1 MKTRLQASLIFENAM
16 MRILRTWEC
25 EIGREVEKLKQQL
38 NILDG
43 LSANRTTVLE
53 IIRDVKKLKDKA
65 LVKYSK
71 LYDKVFLSP
80 ENFRVTDREIEEA
93 YRKISLPLVKSI
105 QRAITNI
112 WTYQEHIR
120 TRNVGPLKAN
130 GIVLNTLYSPLES
143 VGVYVPG
150 GAASYPSTVLMN
162 TIPARV
168 AGVDR
173 IIMTTPPSRD
183 GTIPPERLVA
193 ARETGVNEVYKTG
206 GAQAIAALAFG
217 TETIPKVDKI
227 VGPGNI
233 FVTLA
238 KKEIFGY
245 AGIDMLAGPSEV
257 LIIADDHANPG
268 FVASDLLSQA
278 EHAPGISI
286 LVTFSELLVK
296 QVTAE
301 LKKQITR
308 LKRHADTKKCLDKF
322 GVIILAKNID
332 ECVETANTLA
342 PEHLQIMTQNPRKL
356 LSGIKHAGAIFLG
369 AYTPVALGDYIAG
382 PSHVLPTSGTAR
394 FSSGLSVND
403 FLKRTSVITYSRTAL
418 REAYNDLAEISEAEG
433 LDAHTRSVQIRL
445 GFHKNKPQR
454 HGDTEKKIK

>member
-1 MKTRLQASLIFENAM
+1 M

-25 EIGREVEKLKQQL
+25 KIDKEIEKLKQQL

-43 LSANRTTVLE
+43 LSVNRTTVLK
-53 IIRDVKKLKDKA
+53 IIQDVQKQKDKA
-65 LVKYSK
+65 LTKYSK
-71 LYDKVFLSP
+71 LFDKVFLSP
-80 ENFRVTDREIEEA
+80 KDFRVKDKEIEEA
-93 YRKISLPLVKSI
+93 YRKISLPFVKSI

-120 TRNVGPLKAN
+120 IRNVSPLKAN
-130 GIVLNTLYSPLES
+130 GIVLDTLYSPLDS

-168 AGVDR
+168 AGVDK
-173 IIMTTPPSRD
+173 IAMTTPPSKD

-193 ARETGVNEVYKTG
+193 ARESGVNEIYKVG

-257 LIIADDHANPG
+257 LIIADDQANPS

-278 EHAPGISI
+278 EHTPGISI
-286 LVTFSELLVK
+286 LVTFSKSLVE
-296 QVTAE
+296 QVTSE
-301 LKKQITR
+301 LKRQITK

-322 GVIILAKNID
+322 GIIILTKNID
-332 ECVETANTLA
+332 ECIEAANTLA
-342 PEHLQIMTQNPRKL
+342 PEHLQIMTQNPRTL
-356 LSGIKHAGAIFLG
+356 LSSIKHAGAIFLG
-369 AYTPVALGDYIAG
+369 SYTPVALGDYIAG
-382 PSHVLPTSGTAR
+382 PSHVLPTGGTAR

-403 FLKRTSVITYSRTAL
+403 FLKRSAAITYSRSAL
-418 REAYNDLAEISEAEG
+418 KAAYNDLAEISGAEG
-433 LDAHTRSVQIRL
+433 LDAHTWSVQIRL
-445 GFHKNKPQR
+445 NTQKGVAH
-454 HGDTEKKIK
+454 

>member
-1 MKTRLQASLIFENAM
+1 

-25 EIGREVEKLKQQL
+25 NIGKEISKLKKQL
-38 NILDG
+38 NPLDG
-43 LSANRTTVLE
+43 LSAYRKTVVK
-53 IIRDVKKLKDKA
+53 IIDGVRKQGDRAIVTYSKRFDTVSLSPGDFRVKDK
-65 LVKYSK
+65 
-71 LYDKVFLSP
+71 
-80 ENFRVTDREIEEA
+80 EIEDS
-93 YRKISLPLVKSI
+93 YKKISLPFVKSI
-105 QRAITNI
+105 QRAISNI
-112 WTYQEHIR
+112 RAYQKHIKI
-120 TRNVGPLKAN
+120 RNVSPLKTS
-130 GIVLNTLYSPLES
+130 GIILDTLYSPIES

-162 TIPARV
+162 IVPAKV
-168 AGVDR
+168 AGIDK
-173 IIMTTPPSRD
+173 IIMTTPPAKD

-193 ARETGVNEVYKTG
+193 AREVGVSEIYKVG

-217 TETIPKVDKI
+217 TKTIPKVDKI

-257 LIIADDHANPG
+257 LIIADDRANPS

-286 LVTFSELLVK
+286 LVTFSESLVERVK
-296 QVTAE
+296 TE
-301 LKKQITR
+301 LKQQISK
-308 LKRHADTKKCLDKF
+308 LKRHEVTRKCLDKF
-322 GVIILAKNID
+322 GVIILTKNID
-332 ECVETANTLA
+332 ECVEIANALA
-342 PEHLQIMTQNPRKL
+342 PEHLQIMTQNPRTI

-382 PSHVLPTSGTAR
+382 PSHVLPTGGTAR

-403 FLKRTSVITYSRTAL
+403 FLKRSSVITYSRSAL
-418 REAYNDLAEISEAEG
+418 KEAYKDVAEISWAEG
-433 LDAHTRSVQIRL
+433 LNAHTRSVQIRL
-445 GFHKNKPQR
+445 NPTSGF
-454 HGDTEKKIK
+454 

>member
-1 MKTRLQASLIFENAM
+1 

-25 EIGREVEKLKQQL
+25 NIGKEISKLKKQL
-38 NILDG
+38 NPLDG
-43 LSANRTTVLE
+43 LSAYRKTVVK
-53 IIRDVKKLKDKA
+53 IIDGVRKQGDRAIVTYSKRFDTVSLSPGDFRVKDK
-65 LVKYSK
+65 
-71 LYDKVFLSP
+71 
-80 ENFRVTDREIEEA
+80 EIEDS
-93 YRKISLPLVKSI
+93 YKKISLPFVKSI
-105 QRAITNI
+105 QRAISNI
-112 WTYQEHIR
+112 RAYQKHIKIQ
-120 TRNVGPLKAN
+120 NVSPLKTS
-130 GIVLNTLYSPLES
+130 GIILDTLYSPIES

-162 TIPARV
+162 TVPAKV
-168 AGVDR
+168 AGIDK
-173 IIMTTPPSRD
+173 IIMTTPPAKD

-193 ARETGVNEVYKTG
+193 AREVGVSEIYKVG

-217 TETIPKVDKI
+217 TKTIPKVDKI

-257 LIIADDHANPG
+257 LIIADDRANPS

-286 LVTFSELLVK
+286 LVTFSESLVERVK
-296 QVTAE
+296 TE
-301 LKKQITR
+301 LKQQISK
-308 LKRHADTKKCLDKF
+308 LKRHEVTRKCLDKF
-322 GVIILAKNID
+322 GVIILTKNID
-332 ECVETANTLA
+332 ECVEIANALA
-342 PEHLQIMTQNPRKL
+342 PEHLQIMTQNPRTI

-382 PSHVLPTSGTAR
+382 PSHVLPTGGTAR

-403 FLKRTSVITYSRTAL
+403 FLKRSSVITYSRSAL
-418 REAYNDLAEISEAEG
+418 KEAYKDVAEISWAEG
-433 LDAHTRSVQIRL
+433 LNAHTRSVQIRL
-445 GFHKNKPQR
+445 NPKSGF
-454 HGDTEKKIK
+454 

>member
-1 MKTRLQASLIFENAM
+1 

-25 EIGREVEKLKQQL
+25 KIDKEIEKCKQQL
-38 NILDG
+38 NILSG
-43 LSANRTTVLE
+43 VSTNRTTVLK
-53 IIRDVKKLKDKA
+53 IINDVKKHKDKA
-65 LVKYSK
+65 LAKYSK
-71 LYDKVFLSP
+71 LYDKAFLSP
-80 ENFRVTDREIEEA
+80 KDFRVKDNEIEEA
-93 YRKISLPLVKSI
+93 YRKISLPFVKSI

-120 TRNVGPLKAN
+120 ISKVSPLKTG
-130 GIVLNTLYSPLES
+130 GIVLDTLYSPLES

-162 TIPARV
+162 AIPARA
-168 AGVDR
+168 AGVNK
-173 IIMTTPPSRD
+173 IIMTTPPSKD
-183 GTIPPERLVA
+183 GAIPPERLVA
-193 ARETGVNEVYKTG
+193 AKEAGIREIYKVG
-206 GAQAIAALAFG
+206 GAQAVAALAFG

-227 VGPGNI
+227 VGPGNV

-257 LIIADDHANPG
+257 LIIADDHANPS

-278 EHAPGISI
+278 EHAPGISM
-286 LVTFSELLVK
+286 LVTFSELLME
-296 QVTAE
+296 QVTSE
-301 LKKQITR
+301 LNRQITK
-308 LKRHADTKKCLDKF
+308 LKRYADTKKCLKKF

-332 ECVETANTLA
+332 ECVEISNKLA
-342 PEHLQIMTQNPRKL
+342 PEHLQIMTQNPRAL
-356 LSGIKHAGAIFLG
+356 LCNIKHAGAIFLG
-369 AYTPVALGDYIAG
+369 SYTPVALGDYIAG

-403 FLKRTSVITYSRTAL
+403 FLKRSSVITYSRSAL
-418 REAYNDLAEISEAEG
+418 KAAYNDLAEISGAEG

-445 GFHKNKPQR
+445 NSRSGF
-454 HGDTEKKIK
+454 

>member
-1 MKTRLQASLIFENAM
+1 
-16 MRILRTWEC
+16 MRILKTWEC
-25 EIGREVEKLKQQL
+25 NIATEISKLKKQL
-38 NILDG
+38 TLLDG
-43 LSANRTTVLE
+43 SSNNRETVLK
-53 IIRDVKKLKDKA
+53 IINNVRKQGDKA
-65 LVKYSK
+65 IIDYSK
-71 LYDKVFLSP
+71 RFDNVSLSP
-80 ENFRVTDREIEEA
+80 NEFRVKDREIEGA
-93 YRKISLPLVKSI
+93 YRKISLPFVKSI

-112 WTYQEHIR
+112 EAYQEHIR
-120 TRNVGPLKAN
+120 ICNINPIKVN
-130 GIVLNTLYSPLES
+130 GVVLDTIYSPLES

-162 TIPARV
+162 TIPAIV
-168 AGVDR
+168 AGVDKV
-173 IIMTTPPSRD
+173 IMTTPPAKD

-193 ARETGVNEVYKTG
+193 AKEAGVNEIYKVG

-257 LIIADDHANPG
+257 LIIADDRANPS

-278 EHAPGISI
+278 EHTPGISI
-286 LVTFSELLVK
+286 LVTFSEILVG
-296 QVTAE
+296 QVITE
-301 LKKQITR
+301 LKQQISK
-308 LKRHADTKKCLDKF
+308 LKRRADTKKYLNKF
-322 GVIILAKNID
+322 GVIFLTKNID
-332 ECVETANTLA
+332 ECIVIANALA
-342 PEHLQIMTQNPRKL
+342 PEHLQIMTQNPRAL

-369 AYTPVALGDYIAG
+369 SYTPVAVGDYIAG

-403 FLKRTSVITYSRTAL
+403 FLKRTSIITYSRAAL
-418 REAYNDLAEISEAEG
+418 KDAYNDIAEISEAEG
-433 LDAHTRSVQIRL
+433 LNAHTQSVRIRL
-445 GFHKNKPQR
+445 KGVHP
-454 HGDTEKKIK
+454 

>member
-1 MKTRLQASLIFENAM
+1 

-25 EIGREVEKLKQQL
+25 NIGKEISKLKKQL
-38 NILDG
+38 NPLDG
-43 LSANRTTVLE
+43 LSAYRKTVVK
-53 IIRDVKKLKDKA
+53 IIDGVRKQGDRAIVTYSKRFDTVSLSPGDFRVKDK
-65 LVKYSK
+65 
-71 LYDKVFLSP
+71 
-80 ENFRVTDREIEEA
+80 EIEDS
-93 YRKISLPLVKSI
+93 YKKISLPFVKSI
-105 QRAITNI
+105 QRAISNI
-112 WTYQEHIR
+112 RAYQEHIKI
-120 TRNVGPLKAN
+120 RNVGPLKAN
-130 GIVLNTLYSPLES
+130 GIVLDTLYSPVES

-162 TIPARV
+162 TVPAKA
-168 AGVDR
+168 AGVNKV
-173 IIMTTPPSRD
+173 IMTTPPAKD

-193 ARETGVNEVYKTG
+193 ARESGVNEIYKVG
-206 GAQAIAALAFG
+206 GAQAVAALAFG
-217 TETIPKVDKI
+217 TKTIPKVDKI

-257 LIIADDHANPG
+257 LIIADDRANPS

-286 LVTFSELLVK
+286 LVTFSESLVK
-296 QVTAE
+296 QVKTE
-301 LKKQITR
+301 LKQQISK
-308 LKRHADTKKCLDKF
+308 LKRHEVTRKCLDKF
-322 GVIILAKNID
+322 GVIILTKNIG
-332 ECVETANTLA
+332 ESVEIANALA
-342 PEHLQIMTQNPRKL
+342 PEHLQIMTQNPRTV

-403 FLKRTSVITYSRTAL
+403 FLKRSSVITYSRSAL
-418 REAYNDLAEISEAEG
+418 KEAYKDVAEISEVEG

-445 GFHKNKPQR
+445 NPKSGF
-454 HGDTEKKIK
+454 